1 MENTN
6 ILDGDVLTNEME
18 INLDMLR
25 KLVLNRV
32 DREVDGADSITVY
45 KVTHGE

>member
-1 MENTN
+1 VENTN

-32 DREVDGADSITVY
+32 DREVDGADSIAVY